1 MASRKFGESL
11 KQEPEE
17 QAEGEGKDDE
27 DVDGDDVTDIGGKE
41 GTPR

>member
-27 DVDGDDVTDIGGKE
+27 DVDGDDVTYIGGKE